1 MQAAKRNVTSGEELT
16 NCSTYTKQLI
26 LLLKYYFLIFS
37 FNRLI
42 NFVLRLYFLIL
53 IVFLAGCAVKSGIDP
68 ERMTAILLQKGKIKE
83 DTSFVYS
90 LPYEKGTSH
99 LLVQGYFSSFSHKNR
114 AALDFKMKQGT
125 KILAARDGVVIRLVE
140 QNNQGGRNTKYRQ
153 YANLVV
159 IEHADGTKAGY
170 WHLQQNGVL
179 VNLGDSVKQGQV
191 IALSGKTGYS
201 AFPHLHFLVWT
212 NKYGTWQQVP
222 TRFMTSKG
230 PRYLRPLRWWRNP

>member
-1 MQAAKRNVTSGEELT
+1 MQLFFVIWFMFLT
-16 NCSTYTKQLI
+16 GCVS
-26 LLLKYYFLIFS
+26 
-37 FNRLI
+37 R
-42 NFVLRLYFLIL
+42 
-53 IVFLAGCAVKSGIDP
+53 AGNDP
-68 ERMTAILLQKGKIKE
+68 QRITGRLLQKGKIKE
-83 DTSFVYS
+83 DTSFIYS
-90 LPYEKGTSH
+90 LPYQKGTSH

-125 KILAARDGVVIRLVE
+125 KICAARNGVVIRLE
-140 QNNQGGRNTKYRQ
+140 ERNNKGGGNIKYRQ

-179 VNLGDSVKQGQV
+179 VNLGDNVKQGQV

-212 NKYGTWQQVP
+212 NKDGSWQQVP
-222 TRFMTSKG
+222 TRFMTLRG
-230 PRYLRPLRWWRNP
+230 PRYLRPFRWWRSK

>member
-1 MQAAKRNVTSGEELT
+1 MQLF
-16 NCSTYTKQLI
+16 
-26 LLLKYYFLIFS
+26 FLISLAFW
-37 FNRLI
+37 
-42 NFVLRLYFLIL
+42 
-53 IVFLAGCAVKSGIDP
+53 AGCVSRAGNDP
-68 ERMTAILLQKGKIKE
+68 QRTTARLLQKGKIKE
-83 DTSFVYS
+83 DTSWVYS
-90 LPYEKGTSH
+90 LPYEKGTAH

-125 KILAARDGVVIRLVE
+125 KILAARDGIVIRLE
-140 QNNQGGRNTKYRQ
+140 ERNNKGGGDKKYRQ

-179 VNLGDSVKQGQV
+179 VNLGDSVKKGQV

-212 NKYGTWQQVP
+212 NDYGTWQQVP

-230 PRYLRPLRWWRNP
+230 PRYLRPFRCWRNK